1 MMGTITI
8 ELPYELE
15 RQVKRVV
22 REGWYE
28 SEENLIIEAL
38 DQFVGA
44 KTYLGDSP
52 TMLHHFAADALNES
66 KPEIALKFADRALT
80 LAEADRTGDMKLY
93 QSFIEL
99 KVQIL
104 LVLDRKEDALAVLE
118 LAKDRL
124 PNNPAIKRWT
134 DRIRKSAAKV

>member
-1 MMGTITI
+1 MGTITI

-22 REGWYE
+22 REGWYK

-52 TMLHHFAADALNES
+52 MMLHHFAADALNDS

-93 QSFIEL
+93 QSFVEL

-104 LVLDRKEDALAVLE
+104 LVLDRYEEASAVLDA
-118 LAKDRL
+118 AKERL
-124 PNNPAIKRWT
+124 PNNPAINRW
-134 DRIRKSAAKV
+134 IAKVRKATAKV

>member
-1 MMGTITI
+1 MGTITI
-8 ELPYELE
+8 EVPYELE
-15 RQVKRVV
+15 RQLRRVV
-22 REGWYE
+22 REGWYK
-28 SEENLIIEAL
+28 SEESLIIEAL

-80 LAEADRTGDMKLY
+80 LAEADKTGDMKLY
-93 QSFIEL
+93 QSFVEL

-104 LVLDRKEDALAVLE
+104 LVLEREDEAMAVLE
-118 LAKDRL
+118 AARERL
-124 PNNPAIKRWT
+124 PNNPAITRW
-134 DRIRKSAAKV
+134 IRKIGKSKDGA